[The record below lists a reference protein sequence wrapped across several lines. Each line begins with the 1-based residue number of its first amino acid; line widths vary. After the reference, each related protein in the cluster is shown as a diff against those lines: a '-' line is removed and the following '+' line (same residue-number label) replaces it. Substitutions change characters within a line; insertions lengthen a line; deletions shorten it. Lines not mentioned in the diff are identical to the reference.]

1 MSERTNIEIIHDA
14 EVTTAEEQSFIDTFG
29 SLLHQSTNMLV
40 AFALN
45 ELFNKNRK
53 GKGNGT
59 D

>member
-1 MSERTNIEIIHDA
+1 MSKQANTELTE
-14 EVTTAEEQSFIDTFG
+14 ETEQSFIDTFG